1 MTTEDKEGWVYCIS
15 NESMP
20 GLLKIGMTDRTPQ
33 QRLAEANKSDT
44 WRPPTNFAI
53 EFAKKVKNALQ
64 KEKTI
69 HKLLEEYNERVNR
82 SREFFKIDVKK
93 ARLYFDLMDGEMWEP
108 PAEIKKEPD
117 GKKISKGKSKGD
129 RSKKPKDTEE
139 NPTNIVINN
148 IVKKEINTEINNII
162 AEKVVNNFET
172 IFNANIKDLGT
183 DEGKKLLT
191 TAFDKASLDI
201 RVGKTYYTFDKLNKI
216 QAKQIKNKIFTAVIS
231 SPLNPDMFV
240 TTNNI
245 DSVINQ
251 IKYKTDSTFIL
262 LDELCK
268 L

>member
-1 MTTEDKEGWVYCIS
+1 MTTEEKEGWVYCIS

-44 WRPPTNFAI
+44 WRPPTNFVI

-93 ARLYFDLMDGEMWEP
+93 ARLYF
-108 PAEIKKEPD
+108 
-117 GKKISKGKSKGD
+117 
-129 RSKKPKDTEE
+129 
-139 NPTNIVINN
+139 INDS
-148 IVKKEINTEINNII
+148 VKKEINTEINNII

-262 LDELCK
+262 LDELCR

>member
-1 MTTEDKEGWVYCIS
+1 MSQDKKGWVYCIS

-44 WRPPTNFAI
+44 WRPPTNFII
-53 EFAKKVKNALQ
+53 EFAKKVDNALQ
-64 KEKTI
+64 KEKTL

-93 ARLYFDLMDGEMWEP
+93 ARLYFDLMDGEIWQP
-108 PAEIKKEPD
+108 PIEIKKEPVVQ
-117 GKKISKGKSKGD
+117 KIRKGKSKGD
-129 RSKKPKDTEE
+129 RSKRAKDTEE
-139 NPTNIVINN
+139 NPTNTVINDS
-148 IVKKEINTEINNII
+148 VKKEINIEINNII

-183 DEGKKLLT
+183 DDGKKLLT

-216 QAKQIKNKIFTAVIS
+216 QAKQIKNKIFRAIIS
-231 SPLNPDMFV
+231 SPLNPDTYV
-240 TTNNI
+240 TINNI
-245 DSVINQ
+245 DSIINQ
-251 IKYKTDSTFIL
+251 IQYKTDSTFIL
-262 LDELCK
+262 LDESCK
-268 L
+268 S